1 MAAESRTHKSLLNAR
16 VNIVFYILSLIVS
29 FFSRKIFL
37 SHLGADFIG
46 LIGTLGNI
54 LGMLNLAE
62 LGISS
67 AVSFAL
73 YKAIADADR
82 QEICRIVSVFGCLYR
97 YIGLAI
103 VGGGVVVSCFIPLI
117 FSNTVFDLYLIYS
130 AFWSILISALLGYF
144 VNFRQILLS
153 ADQRNYVVTA
163 YYQSITILKT
173 LIQIFVACYW
183 GNLYL
188 WLTIELFFSIIYSF
202 ILNMRIRRAYPWLN
216 ATVREGKRIRRQ
228 YREIVTKTRQV
239 FIHKLKDFIIMQSDQ
254 ILIFAFVS
262 LKMVAYYGNYTLVI
276 SKIVQF
282 FSTLT
287 DGITAGVG
295 NLIAEGNKERI
306 YGVFREM
313 LFIRFFISG
322 VVVFALYVG
331 IQPFIALWLGKEYLL
346 SHGIVVLIMITTFIS
361 MSRGAVDMFN
371 FGYGNFHDTWSAWV
385 EGAINI
391 TVTII
396 TCSLWGLPGVLIG
409 KLASML
415 PIIVIWKPIFLY
427 RDGFKRGIGD
437 YWRMVGLTMLCFAGS
452 FATAAWIG
460 DIMGI
465 DPYGN
470 FGTWVAYCLVTTLTF
485 ALLYVGSQ
493 WLMLQGARD
502 MTRRLFRGVIKG

>member
-117 FSNTVFDLYLIYS
+117 FSNTVFDLYLIYY

-153 ADQRNYVVTA
+153 ADQRNYVVTV

-188 WLTIELFFSIIYSF
+188 WITIELLFSISYSI
-202 ILNMRIRRAYPWLN
+202 ILNMRIRRTYPWLN
-216 ATVREGKRIRRQ
+216 ASVREGKRIRRQ

-287 DGITAGVG
+287 DGILAGVG

-322 VVVFALYVG
+322 VVVFALRSCT
-331 IQPFIALWLGKEYLL
+331 QSSL
-346 SHGIVVLIMITTFIS
+346 S
-361 MSRGAVDMFN
+361 A
-371 FGYGNFHDTWSAWV
+371 
-385 EGAINI
+385 
-391 TVTII
+391 
-396 TCSLWGLPGVLIG
+396 
-409 KLASML
+409 K
-415 PIIVIWKPIFLY
+415 
-427 RDGFKRGIGD
+427 
-437 YWRMVGLTMLCFAGS
+437 
-452 FATAAWIG
+452 
-460 DIMGI
+460 
-465 DPYGN
+465 
-470 FGTWVAYCLVTTLTF
+470 
-485 ALLYVGSQ
+485 
-493 WLMLQGARD
+493 
-502 MTRRLFRGVIKG
+502 